1 MNLFRP
7 GRRPKS
13 IDKIRNIQQDLLSP
27 DRVRVALSHADGPSQ
42 VEKIKDLLRVR
53 LSELKS
59 S

>member
-27 DRVRVALSHADGPSQ
+27 DRVRVALSPADGPSQ

-53 LSELKS
+53 LS
-59 S
+59 